1 MSQTAFSLFLSVILR
16 IFPLSLRWNSSS
28 APRSGRAA
36 SPAQHKHDSTSRC
49 DLFPVKSAFGRGDR
63 TDTGSP
69 GHCDPNLREKANAQR
84 FLNAPEIPRASNYP
98 QLSRKTSTHTH
109 AGTQAS
115 ASRPDSREPRLAET
129 LLSGFS
135 LPSTAAIRFQEHQS
149 STTHPLPALQR
160 MWRGEEGSFLSP
172 TSLRVFCGEMLCSKR
187 QLLCVDIWWPEGI
200 RALEEEKT
208 LSCGVHCPEDTRN
221 KRAF

>member
-69 GHCDPNLREKANAQR
+69 RHCDPNLREKANAQR

-98 QLSRKTSTHTH
+98 QLSQKN
-109 AGTQAS
+109 
-115 ASRPDSREPRLAET
+115 
-129 LLSGFS
+129 
-135 LPSTAAIRFQEHQS
+135 
-149 STTHPLPALQR
+149 
-160 MWRGEEGSFLSP
+160 
-172 TSLRVFCGEMLCSKR
+172 
-187 QLLCVDIWWPEGI
+187 I
-200 RALEEEKT
+200 RAYASKARKQARRVRILESPGSRRRCCQDS
-208 LSCGVHCPEDTRN
+208 LSHLQQPSAFRSTRAALHILYQHHSACGVGR
-221 KRAF
+221 RGAFFLPHH